1 MEYNQIEEDI
11 RQHINFIMTRAGGP
25 GGQNVNKVSTKVV
38 AKLPVSHLML
48 LTQDEKRKIRERLK
62 NRINK
67 DDEIVLST
75 QETRQQLLNKKITV
89 HKMILLILS
98 ALKERKRRIS
108 TYPSRVSNERRLQF
122 KRRIGEKKKRRK
134 ISNPW

>member
-98 ALKERKRRIS
+98 ALKERKRRIP
-108 TYPSRVSNERRLQF
+108 TYPSRASNERRLQF

-134 ISNPW
+134 INNPW